1 MTKNGKNSS
10 EFAALIKTQLP
21 ALLLF
26 ARQWPH
32 DSPED
37 VVQEAFMRLL
47 DQPEPPENV
56 TAWLF
61 SVVRNLSNNH
71 IRSEKRRKNREM
83 RKSAQISPWF
93 VTPEHADE
101 TNDNHTELIEQLQQL
116 PFQYREV
123 IVAKIWG
130 NLTFEQIAAI
140 QETSTSS
147 AHRMYQTG
155 IKILQDKLR

>member
-37 VVQEAFMRLL
+37 IVQEAFMRLL

-61 SVVRNLSNNH
+61 TVVRNLSNNH
-71 IRSEKRRKNREM
+71 IRSEKRRKNREQK
-83 RKSAQISPWF
+83 KSLQFSTWF
-93 VTPEHADE
+93 VTPEYTDE
-101 TNDNHTELIEQLQQL
+101 TYENHIQLIEQLQQL

-130 NLTFEQIAAI
+130 KLTFDQIAAI
-140 QETSTSS
+140 QGTSTSS
-147 AHRMYQTG
+147 VHRAYQTG
-155 IKILQDKLR
+155 IKILQEKLR